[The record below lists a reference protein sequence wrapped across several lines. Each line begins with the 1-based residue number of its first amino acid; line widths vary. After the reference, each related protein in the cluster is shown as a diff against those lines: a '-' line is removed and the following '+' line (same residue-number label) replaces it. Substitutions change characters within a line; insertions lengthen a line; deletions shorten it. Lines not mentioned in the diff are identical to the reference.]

1 MSTRRERAN
10 KPIRQLNKQLAT
22 TEEAVIS
29 RQERSRKNLHTAEIY
44 IDVAKLVLG
53 GMVFGNLFADKKYT
67 YYIIAAGLLIFIIL
81 LCIGNYYFN
90 KGNKDI

>member
-81 LCIGNYYFN
+81 LWIGNYYFN
-90 KGNKDI
+90 KGNKNI

>member
-1 MSTRRERAN
+1 MSNRREKA
-10 KPIRQLNKQLAT
+10 KAPTVQLNKQLVAA
-22 TEEAVIS
+22 EEAALF

-81 LCIGNYYFN
+81 LWIGNYYFN
-90 KGNKDI
+90 KGNKNI